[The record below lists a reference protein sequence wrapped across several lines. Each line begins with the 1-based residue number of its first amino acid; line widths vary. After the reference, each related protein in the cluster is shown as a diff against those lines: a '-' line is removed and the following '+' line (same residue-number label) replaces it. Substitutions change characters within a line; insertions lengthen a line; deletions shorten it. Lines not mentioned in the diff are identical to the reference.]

1 MAMRGRHCHS
11 RPSARQRG
19 AEAKGG
25 PDAQGLGRSKGGLGT
40 KLHVATDSLGNP
52 ASLIASPGHR
62 GEVLFGAP
70 LIKGIACRFVIAD
83 RAYDAEHFHD
93 TILDAGAEP
102 VIPPRPNRRR
112 PHAYDKH
119 LYKERNLVERF
130 FNKLKHF
137 RRIATRYDKLLAN
150 FMGFVT
156 LGAIHI
162 LLR

>member
-1 MAMRGRHCHS
+1 MAVRGRHRHS
-11 RPSARQRG
+11 RPPARQRRTQG
-19 AEAKGG
+19 KGG

-40 KLHVATDSLGNP
+40 KLHAATDSLGNP
-52 ASLIASPGHR
+52 ANLIASPGQR
-62 GEVLFGAP
+62 GEVVFGAA
-70 LIKGIACRFVIAD
+70 LIESFACCFVIAD

-93 TILDAGAEP
+93 TILEAGAEP

-112 PHAYDKH
+112 PHGYDEH